1 MGLAFRSQ
9 HWFSDGPSLW
19 RDSRWNLWSCRVC
32 FEFLL
37 GREGLGFGGHH
48 HVPDLIVVIWLYG
61 MIAAAGYGL
70 NMVTV
75 AIAAM
80 SLGVGID
87 YVIHVVERYREER
100 EKGVLYIHLSL
111 QWAAHR
117 VWHWLAPQSQM

>member
-1 MGLAFRSQ
+1 M
-9 HWFSDGPSLW
+9 
-19 RDSRWNLWSCRVC
+19 WSCRVC

-37 GREGLGFGGHH
+37 GREGALGLAVITTF
-48 HVPDLIVVIWLYG
+48 PILIVVIWLYG

-80 SLGVGID
+80 SLELGID
-87 YVIHVVERYREER
+87 YVIHVVETLSRRER
-100 EKGVLYIHLSL
+100 RDVLCIHLSL

-117 VWHWLAPQSQM
+117 VLLWLAPQSQM